1 MSDEDEGVNM
11 MRRVETTIIRKITEA
26 LSPNFLEVINESYKH
41 SVPKGSESHFKVV
54 IVSSK
59 FEGRSLVERHRMVNS
74 ILAEEL
80 QSGVHALSIQAKTAS
95 QWASNQ
101 TIASTPP
108 CLGGDK

>member
-1 MSDEDEGVNM
+1 MSDVNETTEM
-11 MRRVETTIIRKITEA
+11 MRRVETIIVRKIKEA
-26 LSPNFLEVINESYKH
+26 FSPSFLEVVNESYKH
-41 SVPKGSESHFKVV
+41 NVPKDSETHFKVV
-54 IVSSK
+54 VVSNS
-59 FEGRSLVERHRMVNS
+59 FDGRSLIERHRMVNS

-80 QSGVHALSIQAKTAS
+80 RSGVHALSIQAKTAD